1 MQEKNIASLYQ
12 IIVKNSWSNDEK
24 NYLDLLFKNGKKF
37 AKNEEELGLLID
49 KTLKKILSNLKNN
62 VPEETYE
69 NIIMNLGVY
78 NNQEA
83 YDFAIGLILSYYRDE
98 FIIDGTEYSVIDIM
112 YNIVE
117 QYKTEQT
124 LPIPNIFHYI
134 LACLFRIHYAL
145 YIGKN

>member
-37 AKNEEELGLLID
+37 AKSEEELGLLID

-62 VPEETYE
+62 VPEEIYE
-69 NIIMNLGVY
+69 NMIMNLGIY

-145 YIGKN
+145 YIEKN

>member
-24 NYLDLLFKNGKKF
+24 NYLDLLFKNGNKF

-62 VPEETYE
+62 VSEEIYE
-69 NIIMNLGVY
+69 NMIMNLGIY

-145 YIGKN
+145 YIEKN